1 MLRRP
6 RLTFDLQPDHD
17 YVERVVMDALDVGY
31 RHFDTARVYS
41 SEVGVGRAL
50 QKAFQSGKVTRD
62 DVFITTKVCVFQC

>member
-1 MLRRP
+1 
-6 RLTFDLQPDHD
+6 
-17 YVERVVMDALDVGY
+17 MDALDVGY